1 MAMIIQKPLASLTE
15 SDLQTLVT
23 NAVEE
28 NETLDYKIQMYGTG
42 DGDRREMLRD
52 VSAFANGRGGHI
64 LIGVR
69 EENEAAA
76 EIVGID
82 NGDVN
87 AERILSSC
95 LAGIHERIAGLDAR
109 PILLANGRC
118 VLAVFIPPST
128 RMPHMVTFQHDD
140 RFWIRHGKQKMRMSV
155 AEIREACLKVE
166 NLAMKAE
173 TFLQNQRKRFLEKRT
188 GTVFNPARAFL
199 RIAVTPLEVSVDRV
213 DIDRQ
218 DIRALMN
225 APPNMRQNGWV
236 LDWAEEE
243 NAKPMMLGLQI
254 GSKDWRL
261 LEVYRNGHVQFS
273 VVVEIDSH
281 FKTVKLSESS
291 RVNVLYSLALVEYTV
306 SVFRFYKA
314 FAEKAGITD
323 PLILAWD
330 LIDAQGWGLRR
341 DSDERSV
348 SEYYGPRAW
357 PERHLI
363 LPEIQ
368 ITNLSEPD
376 RAAKKMLDRLW
387 QSFGFESA
395 IYFNQ
400 DQHFAPP

>member
-1 MAMIIQKPLASLTE
+1 M
-15 SDLQTLVT
+15 LVT

-28 NETLDYKIQMYGTG
+28 SETLDYKVQMYGTG

-82 NGDVN
+82 DGDLH

-109 PILLANGRC
+109 PIPLANGRC
-118 VLAVFIPPST
+118 VLAISIPRSM
-128 RMPHMVTFQHDD
+128 RMPHMVTFQQDD

-173 TFLQNQRKRFLEKRT
+173 TFLQNQRQRFVAKRT
-188 GTVFNPARAFL
+188 GTISRPSRAFL
-199 RIAVTPLEVSVDRV
+199 RIAVTPLEVSVDRF

-218 DIRALMN
+218 DIRTLMKS
-225 APPNMRQNGWV
+225 PPNMRQNGWV
-236 LDWAEEE
+236 LNWAEEA
-243 NAKPMMLGLQI
+243 NATPTMLGLQI
-254 GSKDWRL
+254 GSEDWRL
-261 LEVYRNGHVQFS
+261 LEAYRNGHIQFS
-273 VVVEIDSH
+273 VVVEVDSLY
-281 FKTVKLSESS
+281 KSVQLSQSS
-291 RVNVLYSLALVEYTV
+291 SVNVLYSLAIVEYTV

-314 FAEKAGITD
+314 FAEKVGITD
-323 PLILAWD
+323 PLLLTWD
-330 LIDAQGWGLRR
+330 LIDAHGWGLRR
-341 DSDERSV
+341 YSNERDV

-368 ITNLSEPD
+368 IANLSEPD

-395 IYFNQ
+395 IYFDQ
-400 DQHFAPP
+400 DQHFDPRR